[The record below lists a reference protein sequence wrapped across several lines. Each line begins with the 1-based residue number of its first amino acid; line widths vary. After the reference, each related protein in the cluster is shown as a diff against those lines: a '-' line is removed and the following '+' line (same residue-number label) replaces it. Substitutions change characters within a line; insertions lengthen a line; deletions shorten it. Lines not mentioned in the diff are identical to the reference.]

1 MLDPSK
7 TLREQNDQVKLLIVA
22 FTICLVVGVSIGL
35 VYIYTTESTSAAGTI
50 EHYRGSDVTGDFDI
64 PDKYPKTF
72 EGMLLTTHTHVIAF
86 AIIFLILGLF
96 WAMNSIVVGWWKL
109 FFLVEPFVSVLLTFL
124 SLWGI
129 RYVSDSFSYI
139 SMVFGILTYA
149 SFYLMAWIILLDLLN
164 RQKR

>member
-109 FFLVEPFVSVLLTFL
+109 FFLVEPFVSVLITFL

-139 SMVFGILTYA
+139 SMVFGILTYT

-164 RQKR
+164 RRKR

>member
-50 EHYRGSDVTGDFDI
+50 EHYRGSDVMDDFDI

-72 EGMLLTTHTHVIAF
+72 EGMLLTTLTHVIAF

-109 FFLVEPFVSVLLTFL
+109 FFLVEPFVSVLITFL

-149 SFYLMAWIILLDLLN
+149 SFYLMACIILLDLLN

>member
-7 TLREQNDQVKLLIVA
+7 TLREQNDQVKMLILA
-22 FTICLVVGVSIGL
+22 FSICLVVGVTIGL
-35 VYIYTTESTSAAGTI
+35 IYVYETESTSAAGTI

-86 AIIFLILGLF
+86 AIIFLILGLL

-109 FFLVEPFVSVLLTFL
+109 FFLVEPFVSVLITFL

-139 SMVFGILTYA
+139 SMVFGILTYT